1 MKRQLLRINLT
12 DKDSVPK
19 MNQKKMAI
27 VEFKKNQYKLI
38 MVNGVNSNSDYSI
51 ITLKS
56 IIKVK
61 NIHSP
66 GKHSTDILQLTF
78 ADKVQ
83 LGIINEPFNCEA
95 FVKAAI
101 GLLLLLILAA
111 EPLII
116 NDDEILL

>member
-1 MKRQLLRINLT
+1 
-12 DKDSVPK
+12 
-19 MNQKKMAI
+19 MAI